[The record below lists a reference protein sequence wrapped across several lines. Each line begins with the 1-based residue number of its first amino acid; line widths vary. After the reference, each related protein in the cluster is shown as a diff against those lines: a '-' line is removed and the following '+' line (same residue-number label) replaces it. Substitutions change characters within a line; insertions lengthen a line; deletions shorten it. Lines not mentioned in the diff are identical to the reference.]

1 MAEKKETQS
10 YSSSPFGGWGAY
22 YIVIPSHNEEKLIS
36 LTLQSLVEQ
45 TVLPTKIVVVNDN
58 STDKT
63 AEIVLAFAEKYSFI
77 SLVNKTSDAIHLPGS
92 KVIQAFQ
99 KGLETLDDN
108 YDFIVKADSDLIFP
122 SNYFETII
130 KHFKSDEKIGMA
142 GGFCYIETR
151 TKNNNSNKK
160 NRVPEHLVQKNEIC
174 EEKNGEWILE
184 NLTDKDHIRGA
195 LKAYRKECF
204 QQIGGLKP
212 AMGWDTVDELL
223 SKFFGWKVKT
233 DSSLK
238 VKHLKPT
245 GANYNKTARY
255 KQGEAFYTLG
265 YGFWITAIASAKLA
279 MMKKKPLLFLDY
291 IRGFIKAKSAKKT
304 MLVTPEQA
312 KFIRNYRLKKM
323 KEKLF

>member
-1 MAEKKETQS
+1 MNNSNSQNLPN
-10 YSSSPFGGWGAY
+10 SPIGGWGAY
-22 YIVIPSHNEEKLIS
+22 YIVIPSYNEEALIS
-36 LTLQSLVEQ
+36 LTLQSLISQ
-45 TVLPTKIVVVNDN
+45 TVLPSKIVVVNDN

-63 AEIVLAFAEKYSFI
+63 AEVVLDFAKENPFI
-77 SLVNKTSDAIHLPGS
+77 TLVNKTSENIHLPGS

-99 KGLETLDDN
+99 KGFETLDEN
-108 YDFIVKADSDLIFP
+108 YDIIVKLDADLIFP
-122 SNYFETII
+122 PNYFETII
-130 KHFKSDEKIGMA
+130 KHFQSDSKIGMV
-142 GGFCYIETR
+142 GGFCYIE
-151 TKNNNSNKK
+151 
-160 NRVPEHLVQKNEIC
+160 
-174 EEKNGEWILE
+174 KNGNWVLE

-195 LKAYRKECF
+195 LKAYRKETF

-223 SKFFGWKVKT
+223 CKFYNWKVVT
-233 DSSLK
+233 DESLH

-265 YGFWITAIASAKLA
+265 YGFLITAIASAKLA

-291 IRGFIKAKSAKKT
+291 IQGFWKAKLAKKT
-304 MLVTPEQA
+304 MLVNPEQA
-312 KFIRNYRLKKM
+312 KFIRKYRLQKM

>member
-1 MAEKKETQS
+1 MK
-10 YSSSPFGGWGAY
+10 Y
-22 YIVIPSHNEEKLIS
+22 YIVIPSYNEEALIA
-36 LTLQSLVEQ
+36 LTLQSLISQ
-45 TVLPTKIVVVNDN
+45 TVLPSKIVVVNDN

-63 AEIVLAFAEKYSFI
+63 AEIVLAFAKENPFI
-77 SLVNKTSDAIHLPGS
+77 SLVNKTSEAIHLPGS

-99 KGLETLDDN
+99 KGFETLDEN
-108 YDFIVKADSDLIFP
+108 YDIIVKLDADLIFP
-122 SNYFETII
+122 PNYFETVI
-130 KHFKSDEKIGMA
+130 KHFQSDSTIGMA
-142 GGFCYIETR
+142 GGFCYIE
-151 TKNNNSNKK
+151 
-160 NRVPEHLVQKNEIC
+160 
-174 EEKNGEWILE
+174 KNGDWILE

-195 LKAYRKECF
+195 LKAYRKKTF

-223 SKFFGWKVKT
+223 CKFYNWKVVT
-233 DSSLK
+233 DESLH

-279 MMKKKPLLFLDY
+279 MMKKKPFLFLDY
-291 IRGFIKAKSAKKT
+291 IQGFWKAKSAKKT
-304 MLVTPEQA
+304 MLVDPEQA
-312 KFIRNYRLKKM
+312 KFIRNYRLQKM